1 MPLYTKRR
9 RRRPEI
15 NIIPLVD
22 VLIVVIFFFLMT
34 MQFRSLQSLDI
45 TLPKVDTA
53 GAAKPAERFIVGID
67 RAGKYYVNNK
77 VVTPDELI
85 AALKDAAQ
93 NQGPTVNVLI
103 FADQDT
109 PLKEVTFVM
118 DQSRKLNLD
127 NVRLQTR

>member
-1 MPLYTKRR
+1 VPLYTKRR

-53 GAAKPAERFIVGID
+53 GAVKPAQHFIVGVD
-67 RAGKYYVNNK
+67 KSGKYYIDNK
-77 VVTPDELI
+77 VVTPDELT
-85 AALKDAAQ
+85 AALTDAAKT
-93 NQGPTVNVLI
+93 QGTAVNVLI